1 MTFERLALCPWLLDP
16 YQGTLTLRGRARFP
30 EGRARPTS
38 TDPGELTIGLR
49 ETTGPMPVGE
59 FVWEGEAFAVRFE
72 RFPRRLLSYAGDI
85 VTNAFLGEGHA
96 AFRIDSFVL
105 EAPAELGEREHIGG
119 VGVDDVSVEGRPVRV
134 QVELGHEE
142 DLVAAA
148 AGFRAVFASHAELGL
163 WEPLDVHHDGLATTT
178 YTAAVRLVGGG
189 S

>member
-1 MTFERLALCPWLLDP
+1 MTPKRTALCPWLLDP
-16 YQGTLTLRGRARFP
+16 DHGTLTLRGRARFP

-49 ETTGPMPVGE
+49 ETTGTLPVGD

-72 RFPRRLLSYAGDI
+72 RFPRQLLSYAGDI
-85 VTNAFLGEGHA
+85 VTNAFLDEGHA
-96 AFRIDSFVL
+96 AFRIDSFML
-105 EAPAELGEREHIGG
+105 EAPAELGEREQIGG
-119 VGVDDVSVEGRPVRV
+119 AGVDVISVEGRPVRV

-142 DLVAAA
+142 DLLAAA
-148 AGFRAVFASHAELGL
+148 AGFRAVFSSHAELGL
-163 WEPLDVHHDGLATTT
+163 WEPLDVHHDARTPTA